1 MALQHLP
8 MLTSNTV
15 ATGSGLNASTPTSDG
30 SLTLNIVEGRPLDE
44 KAESDEASPVIST
57 SDADD
62 YPDGG
67 LAAWCVVVGVSP
79 LSVSSSFKIN

>member
-1 MALQHLP
+1 MQK
-8 MLTSNTV
+8 
-15 ATGSGLNASTPTSDG
+15 
-30 SLTLNIVEGRPLDE
+30 IVEGQLLDE
-44 KAESDEASPVIST
+44 KAELDQVSPVIST

-79 LSVSSSFKIN
+79 LSVSSSFGIY